1 MKTILKYSKLLLFTF
16 LLVNLSS
23 CEKEDYLIF
32 TAINQK
38 EVKFQN
44 EFQPVYKLS
53 KQTSSNIAE
62 RLVWNEP
69 DFDAPTTVT
78 YVVEVSVNSGF
89 SSIDMSSGD
98 TSNNH
103 LGVQVKSMLEL
114 AEKLGLDDDPT
125 TKNSDGSANNTGMVY
140 ARVTAYAGTSSSGA
154 NQSKTISATAILNI
168 EMLESAAACAPTTR
182 SNWGLVGD
190 AVNEWGGTN
199 RG

>member
-154 NQSKTISATAILNI
+154 NQSKTISGTAILNI
-168 EMLESAAACAPTTR
+168 EMLESAAACAPATL

-190 AVNEWGGTN
+190 AVNAW
-199 RG
+199 